1 MLRYVT
7 QIQLLFARNDIFS
20 LLTEVL
26 QANYIKIADHI
37 TAPPRDWICLSDNL
51 ETLLKKSKCLRP
63 KEYEPTKDKI
73 WSCPFQSQ
81 VNLKI
86 VCKENFKYE
95 VQERSPANQVHILV
109 PSLQNPGIG
118 VDCYIFLTKKHVHIL
133 NWHCSH
139 KIYSTS
145 ETSNGFLW
153 RI

>member
-1 MLRYVT
+1 MWHKSNCSLLEMIYFPSWPRFYKQTILRLRIT
-7 QIQLLFARNDIFS
+7 LQLLQEIGFACQI
-20 LLTEVL
+20 
-26 QANYIKIADHI
+26 I
-37 TAPPRDWICLSDNL
+37 L
-51 ETLLKKSKCLRP
+51 EHSLKKSKCLRP

-139 KIYSTS
+139 QIYSTS